1 LVQERNKLDKS
12 PVEPV
17 KSAAAPQ
24 AYADHKTLFNNELIV
39 TFCARFPINR
49 CGSSATDFIF
59 GASYR

>member
-17 KSAAAPQ
+17 KSAPAPQ
-24 AYADHKTLFNNELIV
+24 AFADHKTLFNNEHIV

-49 CGSSATDFIF
+49 RGSNTTDFIS